1 MLKKLFEKKTEYVKI
16 YNNEFLGNFKVLK
29 KTKNRW
35 KVLRMSDN
43 GSETNDILNINPN
56 LLTIKKLDFTTSCG
70 ILFVYDNKFLIVK
83 QLGDNYSYPKGKIET
98 GETLQETAV
107 REVEEEI
114 GIKFPKELL
123 PKKHHT
129 ISWFMERK
137 FKIYHYFIY
146 NLNKEEFNK
155 YFNGEYTIPTKNL
168 QEEEILWGGFVS
180 YNDLQKKLSRRFF
193 SILKHF

>member
-35 KVLRMSDN
+35 KVSRMSDN

-83 QLGDNYSYPKGKIET
+83 QLGDVYSYPKGKIET

-146 NLNKEEFNK
+146 NLSDKEFNK
-155 YFNGEYTIPTKNL
+155 YFNGKNTIPTKNL